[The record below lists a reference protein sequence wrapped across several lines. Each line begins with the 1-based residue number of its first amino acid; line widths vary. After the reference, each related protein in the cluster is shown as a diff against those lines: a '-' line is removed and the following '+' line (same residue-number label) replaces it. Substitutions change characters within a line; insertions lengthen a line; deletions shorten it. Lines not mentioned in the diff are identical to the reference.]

1 MQHEII
7 IRNVYCKITQKTI
20 NINGL
25 IRTKKREST
34 NIVQAIPIASLISLL
49 CLYTTL
55 PVQNSIKNKIKE
67 KGKWKWKWKWIW
79 REEKAIKKEK
89 EKNCMNFHF
98 KFIYVCGT

>member
-34 NIVQAIPIASLISLL
+34 DIVQAIYQSPLSSLYFA
-49 CLYTTL
+49 YTQPYQFKTQL
-55 PVQNSIKNKIKE
+55 KIKS
-67 KGKWKWKWKWIW
+67 KKRGNGKMDMEGGKSD
-79 REEKAIKKEK
+79 KERK
-89 EKNCMNFHF
+89 RK
-98 KFIYVCGT
+98 